1 MLYSTCRDL
10 LFTKVY
16 IKQGHEFLSEQQ
28 GGGLRLRAEE
38 EAGEEQAVAGGRTPG
53 FGISSACTLS
63 SEQGPQTPLEYQEVL
78 SFSLFVFTITF

>member
-38 EAGEEQAVAGGRTPG
+38 EAGEGQAVAGGQIPG
-53 FGISSACTLS
+53 LGISSACTVS

-78 SFSLFVFTITF
+78 LFSLFVFTITF

>member
-10 LFTKVY
+10 LFT
-16 IKQGHEFLSEQQ
+16 KQGHEFLSEQQ

-38 EAGEEQAVAGGRTPG
+38 EAGEGQAVAGGQTPG
-53 FGISSACTLS
+53 FGISSAC

-78 SFSLFVFTITF
+78 PFSLFVFTITF